1 MSQCPLKAKNNKSK
15 SFKPK
20 LDLEAGR
27 FCAHQK
33 TNICLDKTS
42 NSLVS
47 LQGLIITNYEILPGA
62 HDLTLCSY
70 WDLVYTG
77 HLQPSSSQ
85 QLVIR

>member
-1 MSQCPLKAKNNKSK
+1 MSHVSMSIESKNYKSK

-20 LDLEAGR
+20 LDLEAGW

-62 HDLTLCSY
+62 HDLTFCSY

-77 HLQPSSSQ
+77 HL
-85 QLVIR
+85 